1 LHVVAIDE
9 LIAPNWVQHD
19 PATPEELHRIEGAR
33 QLVKVYRGAFPDVHI
48 TVEDQVAEGDK
59 VVTRW
64 TALDTY
70 QGELMGVEPSGNQV
84 TVRGISIDRF
94 SGGKF
99 VETWDNY
106 DALGMMQQIGAI
118 PSM

>member
-9 LIAPNWVQHD
+9 LIDPNWVQHD
-19 PATPEELHRIEGAR
+19 PATPEELRRIEGAR

-64 TALDTY
+64 TTLGTY

-99 VETWDNY
+99 V
-106 DALGMMQQIGAI
+106 
-118 PSM
+118 